1 MTIINTKG
9 TGVMKNISIAALCI
23 LLTGVVSCSNGNQ
36 EKAQMGT
43 GQIVWN
49 INNLAV
55 IGGVETVITGFPHLI
70 DTPDGKA
77 VEFDGV
83 QDGLQVLS
91 HPLSGAEAFTL
102 EVIFCPYADGLKEQR
117 FFHLQENGTDNRLL
131 VETRLTGDGQ
141 WYLDTFM
148 SSADGNQTLRDEK
161 YLHPVGEWFNG
172 TLVFDGA
179 EARQYVNGELE
190 FSAEIPEFTPHK
202 DGRTSIG
209 VRMNQV
215 HWFKGAIR
223 KARFTRSALAP
234 EELLKP

>member
-1 MTIINTKG
+1 MN
-9 TGVMKNISIAALCI
+9 NLLSAAVCM
-23 LLTGVVSCSNGNQ
+23 LLAGIVSCSNGNQ
-36 EKAQMGT
+36 EEARLGT

-55 IGGVETVITGFPHLI
+55 IGGHETVITGNPHLI
-70 DTPDGKA
+70 DTPGGKA

-91 HPLSGAEAFTL
+91 HPLSGTEAFTL
-102 EVIFCPYADGLKEQR
+102 EVIFCPYADGPKEQR
-117 FFHLQENGTDNRLL
+117 FFHLQEDGTDNRLL
-131 VETRLTGDGQ
+131 VETRLTDDDQ

-148 SSADGNQTLRDEK
+148 SSVDGNQTLRDEK
-161 YLHPVGEWFNG
+161 YLHPVRQWFNG

-190 FSAEIPEFTPHK
+190 FTAEIPAFTPHM
-202 DGRTSIG
+202 DGKTSIG

-215 HWFKGAIR
+215 YWFKGAIR
-223 KARFTRSALAP
+223 KARFTRSALSP